1 MAMRGAYLG
10 ARRRRGPAV
19 EEEVDNSATRRVR
32 TPPARL
38 ASAKALQV
46 ACTWNTVSMRIWVC
60 GVRGSSPTPGPAFD
74 RYGGHTSCLAIA
86 LDGQRPSLIVDAG
99 TGIRLAS
106 DLFGGSPG
114 LFDGQPY
121 DGAIVLGHLHWDHTQ
136 GLPFFAAGNSHGSK
150 VDLYAPAQ
158 GDTEAVLERFM
169 SPPHFPISP
178 RELMGSWSFHALEP
192 GPAEIGGFS
201 VLALEIPHKGGRA
214 FGYRI
219 SDGRAT
225 IAYMSD
231 HCPTNLGPGPS
242 GLGAY
247 HETALALANECD
259 VLFHDAQYT
268 DAELPARAA
277 FGHASTGYAV
287 GLAEAAKVR
296 QLMLYHH
303 DPARTDDEIDAIVT
317 AYKAAPI
324 LVTAAVQGTVLDL
337 P

>member
-1 MAMRGAYLG
+1 MARA
-10 ARRRRGPAV
+10 
-19 EEEVDNSATRRVR
+19 
-32 TPPARL
+32 
-38 ASAKALQV
+38 
-46 ACTWNTVSMRIWVC
+46 
-60 GVRGSSPTPGPAFD
+60 
-74 RYGGHTSCLAIA
+74 
-86 LDGQRPSLIVDAG
+86 
-99 TGIRLAS
+99 
-106 DLFGGSPG
+106 
-114 LFDGQPY
+114 
-121 DGAIVLGHLHWDHTQ
+121 
-136 GLPFFAAGNSHGSK
+136 
-150 VDLYAPAQ
+150 
-158 GDTEAVLERFM
+158 
-169 SPPHFPISP
+169 
-178 RELMGSWSFHALEP
+178 
-192 GPAEIGGFS
+192 
-201 VLALEIPHKGGRA
+201 IPHSGTTL
-214 FGYRI
+214 GYRI
-219 SDGRAT
+219 EAEGRS

>member
-1 MAMRGAYLG
+1 
-10 ARRRRGPAV
+10 
-19 EEEVDNSATRRVR
+19 
-32 TPPARL
+32 
-38 ASAKALQV
+38 
-46 ACTWNTVSMRIWVC
+46 MRIWIC

-86 LDGQRPSLIVDAG
+86 RDGQPPSLIVDAG

-114 LFDGQPY
+114 LFEGKPY
-121 DGAIVLGHLHWDHTQ
+121 EGAIVLGHLHWDHTQ

-150 VDLYAPAQ
+150 VDLYVPAQ

-192 GPAEIGGFS
+192 GPAQIGGFS

-231 HCPTNLGPGPS
+231 HCPTNLGPGPA
-242 GLGAY
+242 GLGEY
-247 HETALALANECD
+247 HETALALADECD

-317 AYKAAPI
+317 AYKAAPV